1 MQIRYNIGTKGLSA
15 ISSQPDFSFWLTADS
30 REPIALQHE
39 RKDSN
44 PVRQFWRLTTLP
56 GVRS

>member
-1 MQIRYNIGTKGLSA
+1 MQIRYNIGTLAALTDGLE
-15 ISSQPDFSFWLTADS
+15 IRPT
-30 REPIALQHE
+30 EHE